1 MEDEKVMEIVHIMG
15 DFVARV
21 DAENKRLVRTIA
33 IGIVAFAATIT
44 ICFGILYTS
53 NYEVSMQQQQM
64 FSNGM
69 QQQQK

>member
-1 MEDEKVMEIVHIMG
+1 MEDEKIMEIIHIMG
-15 DFVARV
+15 DFVSRV
-21 DAENKRLVRTIA
+21 DNMNKRLIKA
-33 IGIVAFAATIT
+33 IVVGIIAFAATIT

-64 FSNGM
+64 SSDGM